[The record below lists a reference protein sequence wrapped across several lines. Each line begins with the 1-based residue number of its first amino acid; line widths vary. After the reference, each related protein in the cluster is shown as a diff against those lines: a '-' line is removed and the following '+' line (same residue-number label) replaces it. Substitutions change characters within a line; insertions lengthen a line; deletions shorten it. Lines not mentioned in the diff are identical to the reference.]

1 MANKVLGLTAVDQTS
16 LLRIAILGL
25 ISIVAIGSRL
35 YSVIRFESVIHEFDP
50 WFNYRTTRYLVDNG
64 FDKFW
69 NWFDE
74 TAWYPLGR
82 VVGGTL
88 YPGIMVTSATIYNAL
103 HMLNI
108 PVDVRNVCVFLAPV
122 FSALTAI
129 ATYKLGKEVKNATA
143 GLLAAA
149 FMGVAPGYI
158 SRSVA
163 GSYDNEGIA
172 IFLLV
177 FTFFLW
183 LRSVRLGSATYGA
196 LTAVFYFYMVSAW
209 GGYVFIINLI
219 PLHVFTLL
227 AMGRYTSRLYVAYS
241 TFYVIGTLASMQI
254 PFVGFQ
260 PTFTSEHMAAL
271 GTFGLIQIV
280 AFASFV
286 RTQLPEQQFQT
297 LLRGSVLVLF
307 VAGVG
312 GLVLLT
318 MTGVI
323 APWTG
328 RFYSLWD
335 TGYAKIH
342 IPIIASVSEHQPTA
356 WPNFFFDLNMLIWL
370 FPAGIYFSFRQLTDH
385 HVFLILY
392 SLFASYF
399 AGVMVR
405 LMLTLTPIVC
415 VMAGISMANIFESF
429 LDVSTLGA
437 EPDAA
442 SEPKNKKKQASAPSA
457 TSDGDA
463 NPEASAPAEHKGGN
477 KKGGGGKKAKGAANK
492 AASKPTTS
500 SASTK
505 GDGHDSNAS
514 LPLSLSLS
522 PTATKQEKA
531 AQSLISKKT
540 HALYPKFVV
549 MAVFLYFLC
558 IFQQH
563 CSWVTSS
570 AYSSPS
576 VVLSSRSQDGS
587 MHIIDDFREAYYWLR
602 KNTAPDAKV
611 LSWWDYGYQLAGMA
625 DRVTL
630 VDNNT
635 WNNTHI
641 ATVGKIMASDEDT
654 AYELARRHD
663 VSYVLVVFGGML
675 GYSGDD
681 INKFLWMIRIAQ
693 GVFPD
698 DVKEAA
704 FFNDQGQY
712 AIGDTASKAMR
723 DSLMHKL
730 SYYRFGEV
738 MGARAFDRVRKQQLP
753 SSVTLDNFEEAY
765 TTENW
770 MVRIYKVKDLDNLG
784 RDHHAVAALEE
795 RKRPAFS
802 F

>member
-1 MANKVLGLTAVDQTS
+1 MAKKVFGLTTVDQTS

-25 ISIVAIGSRL
+25 ISLVAIGSRL

-103 HMLNI
+103 HFVNI
-108 PVDVRNVCVFLAPV
+108 PVDIRNVCVFLAPA

-129 ATYKLGKEVKNATA
+129 ATYHLGKEVKNATA

-149 FMGVAPGYI
+149 FIGVAPGYI

-183 LRSVRLGSATYGA
+183 LRSVRLGSALYAA
-196 LTAVFYFYMVSAW
+196 LTAISYFYMVSAW
-209 GGYVFIINLI
+209 GGYVFIINLV
-219 PLHVFTLL
+219 PLHVFALL
-227 AMGRYTSRLYVAYS
+227 LMGRYSNRLYVAYS
-241 TFYVIGTLASMQI
+241 TFYAIGTLASMQI

-271 GTFGLIQIV
+271 GTFGLIQLV
-280 AFASFV
+280 AFAHFA
-286 RTQLPEQQFQT
+286 RTLIPAQQFKI
-297 LLRGSVLVLF
+297 LLRGAIATLCVVGL
-307 VAGVG
+307 G

-318 MTGVI
+318 MSGVI

-335 TGYAKIH
+335 TAYAKIH
-342 IPIIASVSEHQPTA
+342 IPIIASVSEHQPTP

-370 FPAGIYFSFRQLTDH
+370 LPAGIYFSFRELSDN

-405 LMLTLTPIVC
+405 LILTLTPIVC
-415 VMAGISMANIFESF
+415 VMAGIALANVFEIY
-429 LDVSTLGA
+429 LNLRDTKAIAVADTGA
-437 EPDAA
+437 DAPTA
-442 SEPKNKKKQASAPSA
+442 GKPGKP
-457 TSDGDA
+457 
-463 NPEASAPAEHKGGN
+463 APAKSPAETID
-477 KKGGGGKKAKGAANK
+477 AKD
-492 AASKPTTS
+492 ASSVS
-500 SASTK
+500 SVSEK
-505 GDGHDSNAS
+505 FVHS
-514 LPLSLSLS
+514 S
-522 PTATKQEKA
+522 PAFKRFYA
-531 AQSLISKKT
+531 
-540 HALYPKFVV
+540 YFPKIVV
-549 MAVFLYFLC
+549 MANFLYFLC
-558 IFQQH
+558 MFQWH
-563 CSWVTSS
+563 SSWITSS

-576 VVLSSRSQDGS
+576 VVLASRAPDGS
-587 MHIIDDFREAYYWLR
+587 QHIIDDFREAYYWLR
-602 KNTAPDAKV
+602 MNTKPDAKV

-625 DRVTL
+625 DRTTL

-641 ATVGKIMASDEDT
+641 ATVGKILASDEDT
-654 AYELARRHD
+654 AYDLARHHD
-663 VSYVLVVFGGML
+663 VDYVLVVFGGML

-693 GVFPD
+693 GVYPD
-698 DVKEAA
+698 GFKEEDFYNAK
-704 FFNDQGQY
+704 GEY
-712 AIGDTASKAMR
+712 AIGDSASPTMR
-723 DSLMHKL
+723 KSLMHKL
-730 SYYRFGEV
+730 CYYRFGDV
-738 MGARAFDRVRKQQLP
+738 MGPQGFDRVRKQKLP

-784 RDHHAVAALEE
+784 RDHHAVS
-795 RKRPAFS
+795 AFEGPLYKKAS
-802 F
+802 Y

>member
-1 MANKVLGLTAVDQTS
+1 MVNKVLGLTAVDQTS

-50 WFNYRTTRYLVDNG
+50 WFNYRTTRYLVENG

-103 HMLNI
+103 HLVNI
-108 PVDVRNVCVFLAPV
+108 PVDIRNVCVFLAPM

-129 ATYKLGKEVKNATA
+129 ATYHLGKEVKNATA

-149 FMGVAPGYI
+149 FIGVAPGYI

-183 LRSVRLGSATYGA
+183 LRSVRLGSAMYGA

-219 PLHVFTLL
+219 PLHVFALL
-227 AMGRYTSRLYVAYS
+227 AMGRYSNRLYVAYS
-241 TFYVIGTLASMQI
+241 TFYAIGTLASMQI

-271 GTFGLIQIV
+271 GTFGLIQLV
-280 AFASFV
+280 AFAHFA
-286 RTQLPEQQFQT
+286 RTLVPAKQFRI
-297 LLRGSVLVLF
+297 LLRGAIVTLF
-307 VAGVG
+307 AVGLG

-318 MTGVI
+318 MSGAI

-342 IPIIASVSEHQPTA
+342 IPIIASVSEHQPTP

-370 FPAGIYFSFRQLTDH
+370 LPAGIYFSFRELSDN

-392 SLFASYF
+392 SLFAAYF

-405 LMLTLTPIVC
+405 LILTLTPIVC
-415 VMAGISMANIFESF
+415 VMAGIALANVFESYLNF
-429 LDVSTLGA
+429 RDLPKAQQQQQKQQQNQPATATETSTAKPAKETATEASQSSAAPGSKGAKPKA
-437 EPDAA
+437 EP
-442 SEPKNKKKQASAPSA
+442 
-457 TSDGDA
+457 
-463 NPEASAPAEHKGGN
+463 
-477 KKGGGGKKAKGAANK
+477 
-492 AASKPTTS
+492 

-505 GDGHDSNAS
+505 RLYAL
-514 LPLSLSLS
+514 LP
-522 PTATKQEKA
+522 KA
-531 AQSLISKKT
+531 
-540 HALYPKFVV
+540 VV
-549 MAVFLYFLC
+549 MINFLYFLC
-558 IFQQH
+558 MFQWH
-563 CSWVTSS
+563 SSWITST

-576 VVLSSRSQDGS
+576 VVLASRSPDGS
-587 MHIIDDFREAYYWLR
+587 HHIIDDFREAYYWLR
-602 KNTAPDAKV
+602 MNTKPDAKV

-641 ATVGKIMASDEDT
+641 ATVGKILGSDEDT

-663 VSYVLVVFGGML
+663 VDYVLVVFGGML

-693 GVFPD
+693 GVYPD
-698 DVKEAA
+698 GFKEEE
-704 FFNDQGQY
+704 FYNEKGQY
-712 AIGDTASKAMR
+712 AIGDDASPTMR
-723 DSLMHKL
+723 KSLMHKL
-730 SYYRFGEV
+730 CYYRFSEM
-738 MGARAFDRVRKQQLP
+738 MGPQGFDRVRKQKLP
-753 SSVTLDNFEEAY
+753 TSVTLDNFEEAY
-765 TTENW
+765 TTDNW
-770 MVRIYKVKDLDNLG
+770 MVRIYKVKDLDTLG
-784 RDHHAVAALEE
+784 RDHHAASSFNGS
-795 RKRPAFS
+795 RYKRAMPF
-802 F
+802 

>member
-1 MANKVLGLTAVDQTS
+1 MANKVLGLTAVDQTA

-183 LRSVRLGSATYGA
+183 LRAVRLGSATYGA
-196 LTAVFYFYMVSAW
+196 LAAVFYFYMVSAW
-209 GGYVFIINLI
+209 GGYVFIINLV

-227 AMGRYTSRLYVAYS
+227 AMGRYSSRLYVAYS
-241 TFYVIGTLASMQI
+241 TFYVLGTLASMQI

-286 RTQLPEQQFQT
+286 RSQVPEQQYQA
-297 LLRGSVLVLF
+297 LLRGAVAVLF
-307 VAGVG
+307 ISGVG
-312 GLVLLT
+312 GLVVLT
-318 MTGVI
+318 MSGVI

-370 FPAGIYFSFRQLTDH
+370 FPAGIYFSFRTLSDH

-415 VMAGISMANIFESF
+415 VMAGISMANIFETF
-429 LDVSTLGA
+429 LDFKTTDGMAATAEEVEAAEAPEQAGSLAGA
-437 EPDAA
+437 K
-442 SEPKNKKKQASAPSA
+442 SEAPMSV
-457 TSDGDA
+457 
-463 NPEASAPAEHKGGN
+463 EHKAGGN
-477 KKGGGGKKAKGAANK
+477 KKGGNKKAKGAAGK
-492 AASKPTTS
+492 ARATTS
-500 SASTK
+500 SDSGAK
-505 GDGHDSNAS
+505 EDGEGNG
-514 LPLSLSLS
+514 S
-522 PTATKQEKA
+522 PTETRRKKQGMVPK
-531 AQSLISKKT
+531 LI
-540 HALYPKFVV
+540 VV
-549 MAVFLYFLC
+549 ANFLYFLC

-576 VVLSSRSQDGS
+576 VVLSSRGADGS
-587 MHIIDDFREAYYWLR
+587 THIIDDFREAYYWLR
-602 KNTAPDAKV
+602 KNTAADAKV

-625 DRVTL
+625 DRTTL

-663 VSYVLVVFGGML
+663 VDYVLVVFGGMI

-698 DVKEAA
+698 DVKETA

-712 AIGDTASKAMR
+712 AIGDSASPTMR
-723 DSLMHKL
+723 NSLMHKL

-753 SSVTLDNFEEAY
+753 SSVTLNNFEEAY

-770 MVRIYKVKDLDNLG
+770 MVRIYSVKRLDNLG
-784 RDHHAVAALEE
+784 RDHHAVAALEGK
-795 RKRPAFS
+795 KRRSSAFPI
-802 F
+802 

>member
-1 MANKVLGLTAVDQTS
+1 MVNKVLGLTASDQTS
-16 LLRIAILGL
+16 LLRFAILGL
-25 ISIVAIGSRL
+25 ISLVAIGSRL

-103 HMLNI
+103 HLLNI
-108 PVDVRNVCVFLAPV
+108 PVDIRNVCVFLAPA

-129 ATYKLGKEVKNATA
+129 ATYHLGKEVKNATA

-149 FMGVAPGYI
+149 FIGVAPGYI

-183 LRSVRLGSATYGA
+183 LRAVRLGSALYGA
-196 LTAVFYFYMVSAW
+196 LTAVSYFYMVSAW

-219 PLHVFTLL
+219 PLHIFGLL
-227 AMGRYTSRLYVAYS
+227 AMGRYSNRLYVSYS

-271 GTFGLIQIV
+271 GVFGLIQLV
-280 AFASFV
+280 AFANFARSLV
-286 RTQLPEQQFQT
+286 PEEHFRV
-297 LLRGSVLVLF
+297 LLRGVIALIF
-307 VAGVG
+307 AAGVG

-318 MTGVI
+318 MSGVI

-342 IPIIASVSEHQPTA
+342 IPIIASVSEHQPTP
-356 WPNFFFDLNMLIWL
+356 WPNFFFDLNMLVWL
-370 FPAGIYFSFRQLTDH
+370 LPAGIYFSFRELTDN

-392 SLFASYF
+392 SIFAAYF

-405 LMLTLTPIVC
+405 LILTLTPVAC
-415 VMAGISMANIFESF
+415 VLAGIAMANVFETYLSVH
-429 LDVSTLGA
+429 DVPAGSKAGA
-437 EPDAA
+437 EAISQTVSDKTRLAA
-442 SEPKNKKKQASAPSA
+442 DTPPAGQAIEDTDPLPVPPVSPTDPTVSHKK
-457 TSDGDA
+457 DGKRG
-463 NPEASAPAEHKGGN
+463 KGA
-477 KKGGGGKKAKGAANK
+477 KKGAAK
-492 AASKPTTS
+492 TADS
-500 SASTK
+500 S
-505 GDGHDSNAS
+505 DSNAGS
-514 LPLSLSLS
+514 TSAAPSTQPAVPAPKVLS
-522 PTATKQEKA
+522 PAFKRFY
-531 AQSLISKKT
+531 
-540 HALYPKFVV
+540 ALFPKFVV
-549 MAVFLYFLC
+549 MACFLFFTSM
-558 IFQQH
+558 FQWH
-563 CSWVTSS
+563 CSWITSS

-576 VVLSSRSQDGS
+576 VVLASRGADGTQ
-587 MHIIDDFREAYYWLR
+587 HIIDDFREAYYWLR
-602 KNTAPDAKV
+602 KNTKPDAKV

-625 DRVTL
+625 DRTTL

-641 ATVGKIMASDEDT
+641 ATVGKILASDEDT
-654 AYELARRHD
+654 AYELARHHD
-663 VSYVLVVFGGML
+663 VDYVLIVFGAML

-693 GVFPD
+693 GVYPD
-698 DVKEAA
+698 DVKEED
-704 FFNDQGQY
+704 FYNSQGEY
-712 AIGDTASKAMR
+712 AISDDASPAMKN
-723 DSLMHKL
+723 SLMHKM
-730 SYYRFGEV
+730 SYYRF
-738 MGARAFDRVRKQQLP
+738 
-753 SSVTLDNFEEAY
+753 
-765 TTENW
+765 
-770 MVRIYKVKDLDNLG
+770 
-784 RDHHAVAALEE
+784 
-795 RKRPAFS
+795 
-802 F
+802 

>member
-1 MANKVLGLTAVDQTS
+1 MVNKVLGLTAADQAS

-25 ISIVAIGSRL
+25 ISLVAIGSRL

-50 WFNYRTTRYLVDNG
+50 WFNYRTTRYLVDHG

-103 HMLNI
+103 HLINI
-108 PVDVRNVCVFLAPV
+108 PVDIRNVCVFLAPA

-129 ATYKLGKEVKNATA
+129 ATYHLGKEVKNATA

-149 FMGVAPGYI
+149 FIGVAPGYI

-183 LRSVRLGSATYGA
+183 LRSVRLGSALYGA
-196 LTAVFYFYMVSAW
+196 LTAISYFYMVSAW

-219 PLHVFTLL
+219 PLHVFALL
-227 AMGRYTSRLYVAYS
+227 AMGRFSNRLYVAYS

-271 GTFGLIQIV
+271 GTFGLIQLV
-280 AFASFV
+280 AFASFA
-286 RTQLPEQQFQT
+286 RTLVPENHFRT
-297 LLRGSVLVLF
+297 LLRGAVVSLF
-307 VAGVG
+307 VVG
-312 GLVLLT
+312 LSGLVLLT
-318 MTGVI
+318 MSGVI

-370 FPAGIYFSFRQLTDH
+370 LPAGIYFSFSELSDN

-392 SLFASYF
+392 SIFAAYFAS
-399 AGVMVR
+399 VMVR
-405 LMLTLTPIVC
+405 LILTLTPVVC
-415 VMAGISMANIFESF
+415 VLAGVAMAHVFETYLNFRDVPAAAQLKAKATPDVVAATDEVKGPADAVSDDTAKEDTDSASGHKKDGKRGKGAKKNAAKAVEPITDTSANGE
-429 LDVSTLGA
+429 
-437 EPDAA
+437 
-442 SEPKNKKKQASAPSA
+442 A
-457 TSDGDA
+457 TSSMQ
-463 NPEASAPAEHKGGN
+463 PSVP
-477 KKGGGGKKAKGAANK
+477 
-492 AASKPTTS
+492 ASKE
-500 SASTK
+500 
-505 GDGHDSNAS
+505 
-514 LPLSLSLS
+514 LS
-522 PTATKQEKA
+522 P
-531 AQSLISKKT
+531 
-540 HALYPKFVV
+540 ALKRFYALFPKFVV
-549 MAVFLYFLC
+549 MTCFMFLLC
-558 IFQQH
+558 MFQWH
-563 CSWVTSS
+563 CSWITST

-576 VVLSSRSQDGS
+576 VVLSSRGPDGS
-587 MHIIDDFREAYYWLR
+587 HLIIDDFREAYYWLR
-602 KNTAPDAKV
+602 KNTKPEAKV

-625 DRVTL
+625 DRTTL

-654 AYELARRHD
+654 AYELARHHD
-663 VSYVLVVFGGML
+663 VDYVLVVFGAML

-681 INKFLWMIRIAQ
+681 INKFLWMVRIAQ
-693 GVFPD
+693 GVYPD
-698 DVKEAA
+698 DVKEEE
-704 FFNDQGQY
+704 FYNSQGQY
-712 AIGDTASKAMR
+712 AISDDASPAMKN
-723 DSLMHKL
+723 SLMHKL
-730 SYYRFGEV
+730 SYYRFADV
-738 MGARAFDRVRKQQLP
+738 MGGQGFDRVRKQKLP
-753 SSVTLDNFEEAY
+753 TSVTLDNFEEAY

-784 RDHHAVAALEE
+784 RSHHAAS
-795 RKRPAFS
+795 KF
-802 F
+802 

>member
-1 MANKVLGLTAVDQTS
+1 MANKVLGLTTADQAS

-25 ISIVAIGSRL
+25 ISVVAIGSRL

-50 WFNYRTTRYLVDNG
+50 WFNYRTTRYLVDHG

-103 HMLNI
+103 HLLNI
-108 PVDVRNVCVFLAPV
+108 PVDIRNVCVFLAPA

-129 ATYKLGKEVKNATA
+129 ATYHLGKEVKNATA

-183 LRSVRLGSATYGA
+183 LRSVRLGSALYGA
-196 LTAVFYFYMVSAW
+196 LTAISYFYMVSAW

-219 PLHVFTLL
+219 PLHVFALL
-227 AMGRYTSRLYVAYS
+227 AMGRFSNRLYVAYS

-271 GTFGLIQIV
+271 GTFGLIQLV
-280 AFASFV
+280 AFASFA
-286 RTQLPEQQFQT
+286 RTLVPENHFRV
-297 LLRGSVLVLF
+297 LLRGAVVSLF
-307 VAGVG
+307 VVGLG

-318 MTGVI
+318 MSGVI

-370 FPAGIYFSFRQLTDH
+370 LPAGIYFSFRELTDN

-392 SLFASYF
+392 AIFAAYFAS
-399 AGVMVR
+399 VMVR
-405 LMLTLTPIVC
+405 LILTLTPIVC
-415 VMAGISMANIFESF
+415 VLAGVAMAHVFETY
-429 LDVSTLGA
+429 LNLRDVPSVAQLEAEAVAEAAKPLVDAKQADAPTEDTDSASGLKKDGKRGKGAKKSAAKLAESTASEQVDGA
-437 EPDAA
+437 AA
-442 SEPKNKKKQASAPSA
+442 SSTK
-457 TSDGDA
+457 
-463 NPEASAPAEHKGGN
+463 
-477 KKGGGGKKAKGAANK
+477 
-492 AASKPTTS
+492 ASKELTP
-500 SASTK
+500 
-505 GDGHDSNAS
+505 
-514 LPLSLSLS
+514 
-522 PTATKQEKA
+522 
-531 AQSLISKKT
+531 
-540 HALYPKFVV
+540 ALKRFYALFPKFVV
-549 MAVFLYFLC
+549 MTCFMFLLC
-558 IFQQH
+558 MFQWH
-563 CSWVTSS
+563 CSWITST

-576 VVLSSRSQDGS
+576 VVLASRSPDGS
-587 MHIIDDFREAYYWLR
+587 QNIIDDFREAYYWLR
-602 KNTAPDAKV
+602 KNTKPDAKV

-625 DRVTL
+625 DRTTL

-641 ATVGKIMASDEDT
+641 ATVGKILASDEDT

-663 VSYVLVVFGGML
+663 VDYVLVVFGAML

-693 GVFPD
+693 GVYPD
-698 DVKEAA
+698 DIKEED
-704 FFNDQGQY
+704 FYNRQGQY
-712 AIGDTASKAMR
+712 AISDDASPAMQN
-723 DSLMHKL
+723 SLMHKL
-730 SYYRFGEV
+730 SYYRFAEV
-738 MGARAFDRVRKQQLP
+738 MGGQGFDRVRKQKLP
-753 SSVTLDNFEEAY
+753 TAVTLSNFEEAY

-784 RDHHAVAALEE
+784 RSHNAVS
-795 RKRPAFS
+795 KF
-802 F
+802 

>member
-1 MANKVLGLTAVDQTS
+1 MANKVLGLSTADQAS

-25 ISIVAIGSRL
+25 ISLVAIGSRL

-50 WFNYRTTRYLVDNG
+50 WFNYRTTRYLVDHG

-103 HMLNI
+103 HLVNI
-108 PVDVRNVCVFLAPV
+108 PVDIRNVCVFLAPA

-129 ATYKLGKEVKNATA
+129 ATYHLGKEVKNATA

-183 LRSVRLGSATYGA
+183 LRSVRLGSALYGA
-196 LTAVFYFYMVSAW
+196 LTAISYFYMVSAW
-209 GGYVFIINLI
+209 GGYVFIINLV
-219 PLHVFTLL
+219 PLHVFALL
-227 AMGRYTSRLYVAYS
+227 LMGRFSNRLYVAYS

-271 GTFGLIQIV
+271 GTFGLIQLV
-280 AFASFV
+280 AFANFA
-286 RTQLPEQQFQT
+286 RTLVPENHF
-297 LLRGSVLVLF
+297 RVLVRGAIASLF
-307 VAGVG
+307 VVGLG

-318 MTGVI
+318 MSGVI

-342 IPIIASVSEHQPTA
+342 IPIIASVSEHQPTP

-370 FPAGIYFSFRQLTDH
+370 LPAGIYFSFRELNDN

-392 SLFASYF
+392 SLFAAYF
-399 AGVMVR
+399 ASVMVR
-405 LMLTLTPIVC
+405 LILTLTPIVC
-415 VMAGISMANIFESF
+415 VLAGVAMSHVFETY
-429 LDVSTLGA
+429 LNMRDVPSVSKA
-437 EPDAA
+437 EPVAPVESA
-442 SEPKNKKKQASAPSA
+442 NVEKQA
-457 TSDGDA
+457 D
-463 NPEASAPAEHKGGN
+463 APAAEDADSASGL
-477 KKGGGGKKAKGAANK
+477 KKDGKRSKGGKKSAAKPVESTTAAGGSNTDEATT
-492 AASKPTTS
+492 AASAKHLTPAQNRFYS
-500 SASTK
+500 LFTK
-505 GDGHDSNAS
+505 S
-514 LPLSLSLS
+514 
-522 PTATKQEKA
+522 
-531 AQSLISKKT
+531 
-540 HALYPKFVV
+540 VV
-549 MAVFLYFLC
+549 MTCFMALLC
-558 IFQQH
+558 MFQWH
-563 CSWVTSS
+563 CSWITST

-576 VVLSSRSQDGS
+576 VVLASRNPDGS
-587 MHIIDDFREAYYWLR
+587 QNIIDDFREAYYWLR
-602 KNTAPDAKV
+602 KNTKPDAKV

-625 DRVTL
+625 DRTTL

-663 VSYVLVVFGGML
+663 VDYVLVVFGGLL

-693 GVFPD
+693 GVYPD
-698 DVKEAA
+698 DLKEEE
-704 FFNDQGQY
+704 FYNSQG
-712 AIGDTASKAMR
+712 
-723 DSLMHKL
+723 
-730 SYYRFGEV
+730 
-738 MGARAFDRVRKQQLP
+738 
-753 SSVTLDNFEEAY
+753 
-765 TTENW
+765 
-770 MVRIYKVKDLDNLG
+770 
-784 RDHHAVAALEE
+784 
-795 RKRPAFS
+795 
-802 F
+802 

>member
-1 MANKVLGLTAVDQTS
+1 MANKVFGLMASDQTS

-88 YPGIMVTSATIYNAL
+88 YPGIMVTSATVYNAL
-103 HMLNI
+103 HLLNI
-108 PVDVRNVCVFLAPV
+108 PVDVRNVCVFLAPA

-177 FTFFLW
+177 ATFFLW
-183 LRSVRLGSATYGA
+183 LRAVRLGSATYAA
-196 LTAVFYFYMVSAW
+196 LAAAAYFYMVSAW
-209 GGYVFIINLI
+209 GGYVFIINLV

-227 AMGRYTSRLYVAYS
+227 LMGRYSNRVYVAYS
-241 TFYVIGTLASMQI
+241 TFYVLGTLASMQI

-271 GTFGLIQIV
+271 GTFGLVQIV
-280 AFASFV
+280 GFARFV
-286 RTQLPEQQFQT
+286 RTLVPEQQFQT
-297 LLRGSVLVLF
+297 LLRGAVAVLF
-307 VAGVG
+307 VAGAS
-312 GLVLLT
+312 GLVVLT

-342 IPIIASVSEHQPTA
+342 IPIIASVSEHRPTA
-356 WPNFFFDLNMLIWL
+356 WPNFFFDLNMLVWL

-392 SLFASYF
+392 SLFAAYF

-415 VMAGISMANIFESF
+415 VMAGIAMANVFESL
-429 LDVSTLGA
+429 LDFKAESVERRDELPATASDAKPDGA
-437 EPDAA
+437 VAA
-442 SEPKNKKKQASAPSA
+442 ENKGNAKKGA
-457 TSDGDA
+457 
-463 NPEASAPAEHKGGN
+463 GN
-477 KKGGGGKKAKGAANK
+477 KKAKSSGGSANKTTANVGGSSSKDGNSGQPATQVERGGGSRAA
-492 AASKPTTS
+492 ARVPR
-500 SASTK
+500 
-505 GDGHDSNAS
+505 
-514 LPLSLSLS
+514 
-522 PTATKQEKA
+522 
-531 AQSLISKKT
+531 LI
-540 HALYPKFVV
+540 V
-549 MAVFLYFLC
+549 MASFVYMLC
-558 IFQQH
+558 LFQWH

-576 VVLSSRSQDGS
+576 VVLSSRGADGS

-602 KNTAPDAKV
+602 KNTATDAKV

-641 ATVGKIMASDEDT
+641 ATVGRIMASDEDT
-654 AYELARRHD
+654 AYELVRKHD
-663 VSYVLVVFGGML
+663 VDYVLVVFGGML

-681 INKFLWMIRIAQ
+681 VNKFLWMIRIAQ

-698 DVKEAA
+698 DINEAA

-712 AIGDTASKAMR
+712 AIGDSASKTMR
-723 DSLMHKL
+723 NSLLHKL

-753 SSVTLDNFEEAY
+753 SEVTLHNFEEAY

-770 MVRIYKVKDLDNLG
+770 MVRIYRVKRLDNLG
-784 RDHHAVAALEE
+784 RDHHAVAALDET
-795 RKRPAFS
+795 KRTRRGPNGYS

>member
-1 MANKVLGLTAVDQTS
+1 MAGKVLGLTAVDQTS
-16 LLRIAILGL
+16 LLRIGILGL
-25 ISIVAIGSRL
+25 ISLVAIGSRL
-35 YSVIRFESVIHEFDP
+35 YSVLRFESVIHEFDP

-88 YPGIMVTSATIYNAL
+88 YPGIMVTSAAINNAL
-103 HMLNI
+103 HAVNI

-122 FSALTAI
+122 FSALTAV
-129 ATYKLGKEVKNATA
+129 ATYKLGKEVQSETA

-149 FMGVAPGYI
+149 FMGIAPGYI

-177 FTFFLW
+177 LTFFLW
-183 LRSVRLGSATYGA
+183 LRAVRLGSAAYA
-196 LTAVFYFYMVSAW
+196 AVTAAAYFYMVSAW
-209 GGYVFIINLI
+209 GGYVFIINMI
-219 PLHVFTLL
+219 PLHAFALL
-227 AMGRYTSRLYVAYS
+227 AMGRYSNRLYVAYS
-241 TFYVIGTLASMQI
+241 TFYVLGTLASMQI

-271 GTFGLIQIV
+271 GTFGLMQIA
-280 AFASFV
+280 AFAGLV
-286 RTQLPEQQFQT
+286 RAQLPAQQFQT
-297 LLRGSVLVLF
+297 LVRAAVVAAFAAGCAGLAVLT
-307 VAGVG
+307 A
-312 GLVLLT
+312 
-318 MTGVI
+318 TGAI

-335 TGYAKIH
+335 TAYAKVH
-342 IPIIASVSEHQPTA
+342 IPIIASVSEHQPTP
-356 WPNFFFDLNMLIWL
+356 WTNFFFDLNILIWL

-385 HVFLILY
+385 HVFLVLY
-392 SLFASYF
+392 ALFASYF

-415 VMAGISMANIFESF
+415 VMGGISMANVFESF
-429 LDVSTLGA
+429 LGAGPTSDASTGSA
-437 EPDAA
+437 NSSTD
-442 SEPKNKKKQASAPSA
+442 SVGGSGGDRKKKNPAKAVPKRLAGESAQDGSA
-457 TSDGDA
+457 QPAPDGGDTQQGQ
-463 NPEASAPAEHKGGN
+463 SARQKR
-477 KKGGGGKKAKGAANK
+477 
-492 AASKPTTS
+492 
-500 SASTK
+500 
-505 GDGHDSNAS
+505 
-514 LPLSLSLS
+514 LY
-522 PTATKQEKA
+522 
-531 AQSLISKKT
+531 
-540 HALYPKFVV
+540 ALVPRVAV
-549 MAVFLYFLC
+549 MANFLYFLC
-558 IFQQH
+558 MYQWH

-576 VVLSSRSQDGS
+576 VVLASRAPDGTT
-587 MHIIDDFREAYYWLR
+587 HIIDDFREAYYWLR
-602 KNTAPDAKV
+602 KNTEADAKV

-625 DRVTL
+625 DRTTL

-641 ATVGKIMASDEDT
+641 ATVGRIMASDEDT
-654 AYELARRHD
+654 AYAIARSLD
-663 VSYVLVVFGGML
+663 VNYVLVVFGGML

-693 GVFPD
+693 GVYPD
-698 DVKEAA
+698 HVREND

-712 AIGDTASKAMR
+712 SIGDSASPAMR
-723 DSLMHKL
+723 ASLMHKM
-730 SYYRFGEV
+730 SYYRFNEV
-738 MGARAFDRVRKQQLP
+738 MGGRAFDRVRKQQLP

-770 MVRIYKVKDLDNLG
+770 MVRIYRVKDLDNLG
-784 RDHHAVAALEE
+784 RSHHAVAALAG
-795 RKRPAFS
+795 RRGSA
-802 F
+802 

>member
-1 MANKVLGLTAVDQTS
+1 MRDKVLGLTASDQTS
-16 LLRIAILGL
+16 LLRLAILGL
-25 ISIVAIGSRL
+25 ISVVAIGSRL
-35 YSVIRFESVIHEFDP
+35 YSVIRFESIIHEFDP

-88 YPGIMVTSATIYNAL
+88 YPGIMVTSATIYNGL
-103 HMLNI
+103 RLLNI
-108 PVDVRNVCVFLAPV
+108 PVDIRNVCVFLAPV

-129 ATYKLGKEVKNATA
+129 ATYQLGKEVKDATA

-149 FMGVAPGYI
+149 FIGIAPGYI

-183 LRSVRLGSATYGA
+183 LRSVRLGSALYGA

-219 PLHVFTLL
+219 PLHVFALM
-227 AMGRYTSRLYVAYS
+227 AMGRYSNRLYVAYS
-241 TFYVIGTLASMQI
+241 TFYVLGTLASMQI

-271 GTFGLIQIV
+271 GTFGLLQLV
-280 AFASFV
+280 AFTHYVRSVASQQHFQLLV
-286 RTQLPEQQFQT
+286 RFG
-297 LLRGSVLVLF
+297 LLILF
-307 VAGVG
+307 VLGVG
-312 GLVLLT
+312 ALVLLT
-318 MTGVI
+318 MRGVI

-356 WPNFFFDLNMLIWL
+356 WPNFFFDLNLLIWL
-370 FPAGIYFSFRQLTDH
+370 FPAGIYFSFRELSDN

-392 SLFASYF
+392 SLFAAYF
-399 AGVMVR
+399 SGVMVR
-405 LMLTLTPIVC
+405 LILTLTPIVC
-415 VMAGISMANIFESF
+415 VMAGIAMANVFETY
-429 LDVSTLGA
+429 LDFRREA
-437 EPDAA
+437 PAA
-442 SEPKNKKKQASAPSA
+442 PEAQDSAAKPALES
-457 TSDGDA
+457 GDA
-463 NPEASAPAEHKGGN
+463 GNNKG
-477 KKGGGGKKAKGAANK
+477 KQRTKAATKAKASQAAD
-492 AASKPTTS
+492 TGTS
-500 SASTK
+500 SA
-505 GDGHDSNAS
+505 
-514 LPLSLSLS
+514 
-522 PTATKQEKA
+522 PTATA
-531 AQSLISKKT
+531 AATTGSMKRYYT
-540 HALYPKFVV
+540 YFPKVAV
-549 MAVFLYFLC
+549 MVNFMYFLFM
-558 IFQQH
+558 FQWH
-563 CSWVTSS
+563 CSWITSS

-576 VVLSSRSQDGS
+576 VVLASRSPDGS
-587 MHIIDDFREAYYWLR
+587 HHIIDDFREAYYWLR
-602 KNTAPDAKV
+602 KNTEPSAKV

-625 DRVTL
+625 DRTTL

-663 VSYVLVVFGGML
+663 VDYVLVIFGGML

-693 GVFPD
+693 GVYPD
-698 DVKEAA
+698 DVNEQS
-704 FFNDQGQY
+704 FFNGEGQY
-712 AIGDTASKAMR
+712 AIGDDASVAMKN
-723 DSLMHKL
+723 SLMHKL
-730 SYYRFGEV
+730 CYYRFGEV
-738 MGARAFDRVRKQQLP
+738 MGPKGFDRVRKQRLP
-753 SSVTLDNFEEAY
+753 STVELDNFEEAY

-770 MVRIYKVKDLDNLG
+770 MVRIYKVKELDTLG
-784 RDHHAVAALEE
+784 RTHHAVAKLKGPRTAAHI
-795 RKRPAFS
+795 PF
-802 F
+802 